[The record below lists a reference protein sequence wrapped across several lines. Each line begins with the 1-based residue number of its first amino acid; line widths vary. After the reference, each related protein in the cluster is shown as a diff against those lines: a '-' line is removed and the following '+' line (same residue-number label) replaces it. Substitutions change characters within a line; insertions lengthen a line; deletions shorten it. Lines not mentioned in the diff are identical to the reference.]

1 MSLFQ
6 SYVKSHWPDT
16 RDVWTDT
23 ESDDVS
29 DSGVQSLRS
38 SDSDAG
44 IHDMKTVSFIN
55 TPAFDCL
62 PRAFWLVVLRSTQN
76 T

>member
-1 MSLFQ
+1 MSLLQ
-6 SYVKSHWPDT
+6 SSVRSHWPDT

-29 DSGVQSLRS
+29 DSGVQSLPS
-38 SDSDAG
+38 SESDG
-44 IHDMKTVSFIN
+44 GVHYMKMVRR
-55 TPAFDCL
+55 L
-62 PRAFWLVVLRSTQN
+62 VKYGGVGRALLVFVLRSTQN